1 MHIKAIQSKVQTVE
15 INCSLLSTKGG
26 SHLSY
31 GVKFDPET
39 NLPLKGHLERIELIK
54 SAFRQG
60 INYLDIAPLYGAG
73 RCEVIA
79 GMVSVLRRRQ
89 NHFS

>member
-1 MHIKAIQSKVQTVE
+1 MLIKVIRLKVQTDQ
-15 INCSLLSTKGG
+15 INCSLLLPTNAQLKGG

-54 SAFRQG
+54 SALRQG
-60 INYLDIAPLYGAG
+60 VNYIDIAPLYGSG

-79 GMVSVLRRRQ
+79 GLVSYP
-89 NHFS
+89 F